1 MKTITKGT
9 HIEITPA
16 IQEYLDKRLQ
26 GIEKFLDEN
35 AIVEAE
41 LGKTTNHHRSGDIFS
56 THLNVTVNGDFVR
69 ASAEEVDLYS
79 SIDVA
84 RDELQDILSS
94 RKDKKQT
101 LWKRGGQKIKDL
113 LKGISGK

>member
-1 MKTITKGT
+1 MDITVS
-9 HIEITPA
+9 

-35 AIVEAE
+35 AIIEVE
-41 LGKTTNHHRSGDIFS
+41 LSKTTNHHRSGDIFK
-56 THLNVTVNGDFVR
+56 TQLNVTVHGDFVT
-69 ASAEEVDLYS
+69 ASSEKEDLYS

-84 RDELQDILSS
+84 RDDLQNILAS

-101 LWKRGGQKIKDL
+101 LWKQGAQKIKNIIR
-113 LKGISGK
+113 GNQG